1 MVTLG
6 TTRRLLIVPCTLVFW
21 FYFYLCIYLFIFQLD
36 PSLLWRKWLWGV
48 CAHVPVGDV
57 TLWSPGQFVEKHL
70 LHWDTASWENCGGP
84 CWGPRGQAVWPA
96 TVIRVTAVFFFWLTC
111 GRYSSWAR
119 DLIQVTTD
127 TYTTAGAL
135 IYCTQ
140 QGWNLHPSDPEM
152 MMIHCTTGWLL
163 FTVFFF
169 FFSA

>member
-1 MVTLG
+1 M
-6 TTRRLLIVPCTLVFW
+6 
-21 FYFYLCIYLFIFQLD
+21 
-36 PSLLWRKWLWGV
+36 

-119 DLIQVTTD
+119 DLIQATTD

-163 FTVFFF
+163 FTVLFFLLNRTVIWTTLAARMGKNTWL
-169 FFSA
+169 SEMLKGVGLVIYSLLEN